1 MGWGGQRKVD
11 TVVDIYIYIYI
22 NMVVSV
28 LCMCLIVFF
37 LNKKE
42 KESVTLNQ
50 TNKQSINQSIT
61 KLK

>member
-1 MGWGGQRKVD
+1 
-11 TVVDIYIYIYI
+11 
-22 NMVVSV
+22 MVVSV

-50 TNKQSINQSIT
+50 SNKQSINQSINY
-61 KLK
+61 KIKIKKKN

>member
-11 TVVDIYIYIYI
+11 TVVDIYIYI

-50 TNKQSINQSIT
+50 SNKQSINQ
-61 KLK
+61 

>member
-1 MGWGGQRKVD
+1 
-11 TVVDIYIYIYI
+11 
-22 NMVVSV
+22 MVVSV

-50 TNKQSINQSIT
+50 SNKQSINQSINYKIKIKKK
-61 KLK
+61 KLKNLFKFNPLCSIF